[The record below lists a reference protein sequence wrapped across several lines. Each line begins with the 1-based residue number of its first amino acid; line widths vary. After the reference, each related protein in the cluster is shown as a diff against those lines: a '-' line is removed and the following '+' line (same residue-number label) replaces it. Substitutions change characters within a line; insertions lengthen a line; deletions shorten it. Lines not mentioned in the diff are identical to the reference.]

1 MLRSLFNALSQ
12 SARMRELVMGFPL
25 SRRFARRFVAGETLA
40 EGVAVVKRLNGR
52 GLLATFDHLGENVHS
67 ADEARAAAN
76 DYIEILNAIEKNRLR
91 ANISLK
97 LTQMGLDVDP
107 QICLDN
113 VARIVAHAR
122 ECRNFVRIDMEGSA
136 YTQRTLD
143 VYLRLRD
150 DGFDNVGVVIQSYL
164 YRSADD
170 VRALAAK
177 GARIRICKGAY
188 SEPATLAFPKKS
200 DVDENYR
207 NLVQLMW
214 TPDALAKGAVAALAT
229 HDEAIIQ
236 WAKAEAVNRAVTKD
250 QFEFQMLF
258 GIRRE
263 RQVQLAKEGYR
274 FRVYVPYGTQW
285 YPYFMRRLAERPANL
300 FFLLRNLFET

>member
-1 MLRSLFNALSQ
+1 LSQ
-12 SARMRELVMGFPL
+12 SARVRALVMGFPL
-25 SRRFARRFVAGETLA
+25 SRRFARRFVAGETLD
-40 EGVAVVKRLNGR
+40 EGIAAVKRLNGR

-67 ADEARAAAN
+67 ADEAQTAAE
-76 DYIEILNAIEKNRLR
+76 DYIQILDAIEKNRLR
-91 ANISLK
+91 ANVSLK

-107 QICLDN
+107 QLCLDN

-143 VYLRLRD
+143 VYYHLRD
-150 DGFDNVGVVIQSYL
+150 EGFDNVGVVIQSYL
-164 YRSADD
+164 YRSTDD
-170 VRALAAK
+170 VRALASL

-188 SEPATLAFPKKS
+188 GEPPTIAFAKKS
-200 DVDENYR
+200 DVDATYR
-207 NLVQLMW
+207 KLVELMW
-214 TPDALAKGAVAALAT
+214 TPDAIAKGAIAALAT
-229 HDEAIIQ
+229 HDESIIQ
-236 WAKAEAVNRAVTKD
+236 WAKAEAMKRGVTKD
-250 QFEFQMLF
+250 QFEFQMLY

-263 RQVQLAKEGYR
+263 RQVRLVKEGYR

-300 FFLLRNLFET
+300 FFLLRNLFQA